1 MTSSPLLTP
10 LQLSQWKKQGF
21 LKIPHFLR
29 LSEQESIQEW
39 VQEIEG
45 WNPNTGEWLQYFEQ
59 IGEEVKISRSENFV
73 PFHPGM
79 KALLSTGKLLQMI
92 SEALGEPAVLYKEKI
107 NYKYPQGGG
116 YAPHQDATAYDQLKL
131 HISCLIPVD
140 PATQQNGCLEMVVGQ
155 HQRGFIGPDEKGLIP
170 AEEAA
175 QMQWES
181 VELALGDV
189 LLFHS
194 FTPHRS
200 GVNHSSSPRRAIYAT
215 YNALAEGDLRDQ
227 YYAQKIA
234 KLKAF
239 EEEGG
244 EKAGRISLI
253 GHFQG
258 KRVEL

>member
-1 MTSSPLLTP
+1 M
-10 LQLSQWKKQGF
+10 
-21 LKIPHFLR
+21 
-29 LSEQESIQEW
+29 
-39 VQEIEG
+39 V
-45 WNPNTGEWLQYFEQ
+45 
-59 IGEEVKISRSENFV
+59 
-73 PFHPGM
+73 
-79 KALLSTGKLLQMI
+79 
-92 SEALGEPAVLYKEKI
+92 
-107 NYKYPQGGG
+107 GG
-116 YAPHQDATAYDQLKL
+116 A
-131 HISCLIPVD
+131 
-140 PATQQNGCLEMVVGQ
+140 

-170 AEEAA
+170 LEEAEK
-175 QMQWES
+175 MHWEP
-181 VELALGDV
+181 VELAAGDV

-194 FTPHRS
+194 YTPHRS
-200 GVNHSSSPRRAIYAT
+200 GVNRTESPRRAIYAT